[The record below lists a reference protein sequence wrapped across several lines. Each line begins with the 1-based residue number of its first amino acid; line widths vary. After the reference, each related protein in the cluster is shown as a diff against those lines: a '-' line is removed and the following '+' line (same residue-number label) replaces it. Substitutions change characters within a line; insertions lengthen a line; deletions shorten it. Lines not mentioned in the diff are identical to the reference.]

1 MRDVHQYSRR
11 SVQKDKTR
19 EERRGGGER
28 SAEGCD
34 GKEGGRARSRSRMEP
49 RACEARDRAGGSRMR
64 ARFVPRWVPPCG
76 PRTTMMDCASTFN
89 TPGRPRI
96 ALGTAR
102 TWSSL
107 SSSGVSILIRLRRLL
122 EGESRVPPPLEAA
135 RASIVL
141 LSLRT
146 RAGENAHRERPR
158 FRVFGNGSSGLKG
171 TVGRR

>member
-1 MRDVHQYSRR
+1 
-11 SVQKDKTR
+11 
-19 EERRGGGER
+19 
-28 SAEGCD
+28 
-34 GKEGGRARSRSRMEP
+34 
-49 RACEARDRAGGSRMR
+49 
-64 ARFVPRWVPPCG
+64 
-76 PRTTMMDCASTFN
+76 MDCASTFN

-107 SSSGVSILIRLRRLL
+107 SSSGVSILIRLGRLL

-158 FRVFGNGSSGLKG
+158 FRVFGNGSSGRRDRERR
-171 TVGRR
+171 VGF